1 MLELTEKEVNGREIK
16 YGAGCD
22 DCNLTGYKGL
32 RGIYEML
39 QMDDEVRELIA
50 TNTPAMLL
58 RQKCVE
64 TGMQTL
70 RMDGLRVMFEG
81 VSTFEEVMKYT

>member
-1 MLELTEKEVNGREIK
+1 
-16 YGAGCD
+16 
-22 DCNLTGYKGL
+22 
-32 RGIYEML
+32 
-39 QMDDEVRELIA
+39 MDDEVRELIA